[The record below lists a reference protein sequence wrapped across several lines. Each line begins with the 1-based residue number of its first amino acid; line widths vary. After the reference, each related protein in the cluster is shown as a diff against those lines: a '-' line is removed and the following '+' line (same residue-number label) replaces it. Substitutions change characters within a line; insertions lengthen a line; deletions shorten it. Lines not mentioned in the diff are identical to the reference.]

1 MKYPP
6 LLAVIFV
13 AASAAAQSPRAT
25 ARESTRTFA
34 TYPYDDPNPHPIVGR
49 IYPYFR
55 FDGFTDSAR
64 ARGWKTVEL
73 ENQYLKVLIL
83 PEIGGKIWAAIEKK
97 SNRSFIYSNSVVKFR
112 DIAMRGPW
120 TSGGIEANYGIIG
133 HTPTVASPVDFRVH
147 C

>member
-1 MKYPP
+1 MRYP
-6 LLAVIFV
+6 LLMASALV
-13 AASAAAQSPRAT
+13 ATTAAAQAPRAT
-25 ARESTRTFA
+25 VRESTRTFT
-34 TYPYDDPNPHPIVGR
+34 TYPYSDPNPHPIVGR

-64 ARGWKTVEL
+64 AQSWKTVEL

-97 SNRSFIYSNSVVKFR
+97 SDRSFIYFNSVVKFR

-120 TSGGIEANYGIIG
+120 TSG
-133 HTPTVASPVDFRVH
+133 PTCTRSAWCCFTS
-147 C
+147 